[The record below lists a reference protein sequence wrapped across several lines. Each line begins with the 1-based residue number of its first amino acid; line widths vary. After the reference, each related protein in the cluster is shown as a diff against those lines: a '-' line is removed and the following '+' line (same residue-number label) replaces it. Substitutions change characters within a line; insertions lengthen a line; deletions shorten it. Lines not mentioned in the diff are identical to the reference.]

1 MARGRTCRS
10 ARAALADQLVEDFDR
25 VTVLQEV
32 RAADL
37 LTVEPGRT
45 APDSRT
51 CATGAEV
58 MVDRVRDVEHRR
70 GRVQRDACSCD
81 DLPAFGGP
89 TSAICAA
96 PSR

>member
-1 MARGRTCRS
+1 M
-10 ARAALADQLVEDFDR
+10 ADQLVEDFDG

-37 LTVEPGRT
+37 LTVEPSRT

-58 MVDRVRDVEHRR
+58 MMDRVRDVEHRR
-70 GRVQRDACSCD
+70 RLVQRDRMFAVPQIDAHQSRQ
-81 DLPAFGGP
+81 LPDPLA
-89 TSAICAA
+89 
-96 PSR
+96 